1 MGEWVDVAKT
11 GLMIPI
17 PRFSE
22 LSHAGSTHPIELLVH
37 FTIQLSLSLFV
48 QTTMN
53 PTEEPSESLPHAHE
67 EEDDDY
73 DDDLD
78 PNDFLVA
85 SEVEPD
91 EDHVK
96 AKFEL
101 DLEEARK
108 LSKKLLSADL
118 DEEEKKSQRAKFVN
132 DRRAEWSEKTDDE
145 RRNFLHYLAEYN
157 YRTHKPP
164 VSLQWVM
171 MQAVRKLPAVLVW
184 SPDNKGRVP
193 LTTALLK
200 VNISFYYS
208 VCLRMRERTYED
220 YKALMLKKYENWDG
234 GDETTCLHA
243 AAACVADDGKN
254 RQDAFSNMCRFSPR
268 QMFFVRDSK
277 GRTPLHRAVDYE
289 YCCKSQVGVVSELLR
304 TCHGLLDIPIQDPE
318 DANRTISVYQ
328 YHHHT
333 RKKVLESR
341 RRHAQDIASQE
352 LKSGAPKTVDPRH
365 EKGLDPKKDAKRVSA
380 RPEKSGPERSSM
392 GPPPPRD
399 KGDSASKRRGSIALT
414 PQGVTTPLQSPNLA
428 PLTRVKTEAVQKIT
442 RPAVADNPLS
452 KEKETQEAANMI
464 SDLLKLEA
472 LRRQSPE
479 KAAES
484 LRLQD
489 EPGKKGSLCPQ
500 SLQVLCP
507 AKEFWFD
514 FGPPNTLSE
523 NDFKKHFG
531 HLKFDTALQYV
542 GFPQVRLKGSREQP
556 DVRHQGRK
564 DMVFFFDWLRAKPVT
579 RIIKVV
585 VEDMEKPS
593 HSDEA
598 IEECLKDLGVEILD
612 WRRLDL
618 DALCLRKIGTH
629 LREIHLQWS
638 GSNSTLRAWSEK
650 EGLAMIPT
658 LEVIHLSQDEA
669 CLSATQSLAVSRDR
683 TLENIKVFEERLRQ
697 SWPEG
702 KHPPKVS
709 PPKTG
714 GGRRVTQNQV
724 PDARPQPLERSI
736 DPHKWMKCMED
747 FSRRFK
753 QIKAL
758 RDTKPSLKPVEVA
771 LIDDGVDF
779 MHPDLND
786 TRDRTFLGKSFDYR
800 DERPTPRVPPYWSSP
815 SGHGTLMARLIHKIC
830 PSAVIHVIKLQT
842 FRAGNSDKLQIR
854 TDSAVKAIDYAAERG
869 SQIICMSWT
878 IKPPEGELKGEFNRA
893 ILNAIDKHRILI
905 FCAAS
910 DQGQSADL
918 SYPHGSSN
926 QCFRIGAAKATGNI
940 LETVG
945 DSHNIDFILPG
956 HEVVVDT
963 NEMKTQLEKF
973 EAHSGSSVANGLAT
987 GLAALVIECVRL
999 GAIYTRELKRLEPKV
1014 RLSIHTRMD

>member
-1 MGEWVDVAKT
+1 
-11 GLMIPI
+11 
-17 PRFSE
+17 
-22 LSHAGSTHPIELLVH
+22 
-37 FTIQLSLSLFV
+37 
-48 QTTMN
+48 MN
-53 PTEEPSESLPHAHE
+53 PTEEASKNLIHAHE
-67 EEDDDY
+67 EEDDDF
-73 DDDLD
+73 
-78 PNDFLVA
+78 DFQVDTEIEA
-85 SEVEPD
+85 E
-91 EDHVK
+91 EDQAK
-96 AKFEL
+96 ADFEQ

-108 LSKKLLSADL
+108 LSMHLLSADL
-118 DEEEKKSQRAKFVN
+118 KEEEKKNQRAQFVN
-132 DRRAEWSEKTDDE
+132 RRRAEWTEKKDE
-145 RRNFLHYLAEYN
+145 EKRNFLHYLAEYN
-157 YRTHKPP
+157 YRNHKPP
-164 VSLQWVM
+164 INLQWVM
-171 MQAVRKLPAVLVW
+171 VLAVRRLPAALVW
-184 SPDNKGRVP
+184 SPDDKGRVP

-200 VNISFYYS
+200 VNIFFYYS
-208 VCLRMRERTYED
+208 VCLRIRERTLED

-234 GDETTCLHA
+234 GSETTYLHA
-243 AAACVADDGKN
+243 AATCIADDGEN
-254 RQDAFSNMCRFSPR
+254 RQDAFSNLCRFSPR
-268 QMFFVRDSK
+268 QMFFVRDSR
-277 GRTPLHRAVDYE
+277 GRTPLHRAVEYE
-289 YCCKSQVGVVSELLR
+289 CCCKSQVGVVSELLR
-304 TCHGLLDIPIQDPE
+304 ACGGLLDTPIQDPE
-318 DANRTISVYQ
+318 DASRTISVYQ
-328 YHHHT
+328 YHHYT
-333 RKKVLESR
+333 RKKALESR
-341 RRHAQDIASQE
+341 HRDAQDKASQQ
-352 LKSGAPKTVDPRH
+352 LKPGPAKKIDPGQ
-365 EKGLDPKKDAKRVSA
+365 EKGIDPKKDSKRVST
-380 RPEKSGPERSSM
+380 RPEKSGAERSSM

-399 KGDSASKRRGSIALT
+399 KGDSVSKRRGSIALT
-414 PQGVTTPLQSPNLA
+414 PQGITTPLQSPSLV
-428 PLTRVKTEAVQKIT
+428 PLNRVKTEAVQKIT
-442 RPAVADNPLS
+442 RPAVADKLVN
-452 KEKETQEAANMI
+452 KEKETQEAANKI
-464 SDLLKLEA
+464 SSLLKLET
-472 LRRQSPE
+472 LRKQSPE

-484 LRLQD
+484 LRLQG
-489 EPGKKGSLCPQ
+489 EL
-500 SLQVLCP
+500 

-542 GFPQVRLKGSREQP
+542 GFPQLRLKGSREQP
-556 DVRHQGRK
+556 DVRYQGRN
-564 DMVFFFDWLRAKPVT
+564 DMVFFFNWLRAKPVT

-618 DALCLRKIGTH
+618 DALTLRKIGTH

-650 EGLAMIPT
+650 EGLAMIST
-658 LEVIHLSQDEA
+658 LEGLE
-669 CLSATQSLAVSRDR
+669 SRDR
-683 TLENIKVFEERLRQ
+683 TSENIKAFEERLRQ
-697 SWPEG
+697 SWPQG
-702 KHPPKVS
+702 KHPPKVI

-714 GGRRVTQNQV
+714 GGRRVTQPQV
-724 PDARPQPLERSI
+724 LDTKPQPLERSI
-736 DPHKWMKCMED
+736 DPQKWMKCMED
-747 FSRRFK
+747 FARRFR

-758 RDTKPSLKPVEVA
+758 RDTNPSLKPVEVA

-800 DERPTPRVPPYWSSP
+800 DEHPTPRVPPYWSSP

-854 TDSAVKAIDYAAERG
+854 ADSAVKAIDYAAERG
-869 SQIICMSWT
+869 SRIICMSWT
-878 IKPPEGELKGEFNRA
+878 IKPPEGELKSEFNRA
-893 ILNAIDKHRILI
+893 ILNAIDRHNILI

-910 DQGQSADL
+910 DQGQSTDL

-926 QCFRIGAAKATGNI
+926 QCFRIGAAKATGNM

-999 GAIYTRELKRLEPKV
+999 GAIYTRELKRLDPKIAV
-1014 RLSIHTRMD
+1014 DYNHSSIDEQDLKKIQERAQMAYALNVIGTDSNTNNKYIEVWKTFSGLSEKLSRSEGAPLQQLEQVAEQAAFFLRSP